1 MKKFLTLTLPALLL
15 CAPSPAQQIS
25 EDYFQTPNASDLGR
39 YGDTKVSFYTGQANI
54 EIPLYRYDIGGCDF
68 PISLV
73 YDTSGVLVNKFP
85 GWTGSNWTLQAGGA
99 IVRTKQGHWDEAEL
113 VNKTTHTYNFKK

>member
-1 MKKFLTLTLPALLL
+1 MNKFPPFLLPALLL
-15 CAPSPAQQIS
+15 CVPSHAQQIS

-39 YGDTKVSFYTGQANI
+39 YGDTKVSFYTGQAKI
-54 EIPLYRYDIGGCDF
+54 EISLYSFDIGGCDF

-85 GWTGSNWTLQAGGA
+85 GWTDYDYDIYGRLTREYENYEHMLR
-99 IVRTKQGHWDEAEL
+99 I
-113 VNKTTHTYNFKK
+113 HTYNFKK